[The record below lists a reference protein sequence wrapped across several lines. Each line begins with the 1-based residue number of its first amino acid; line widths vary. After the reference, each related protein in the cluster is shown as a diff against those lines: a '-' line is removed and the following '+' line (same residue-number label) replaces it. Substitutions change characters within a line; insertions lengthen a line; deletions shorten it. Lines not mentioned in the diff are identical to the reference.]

1 MLRILTGQQTSVTGP
16 CSGRKSLL
24 HGKIP
29 AAIFLRRGDMK
40 SDRVLEEIKERID
53 IVDFI
58 SDYVQLRKSGQNWKG
73 LCPFH
78 SEKTPSFMV
87 SPSKQIFHCFGC
99 GAGGD
104 VISFLVQ
111 YEHMPFPEALQVL
124 ARKAGIQLQAVK
136 QDKKAVEKDAQI
148 RNSLREASAYFAG
161 KLKESRNAAEYIRKR
176 GITEETAQLFRLGY
190 APAGWHNLLQYL
202 KGKGY
207 ADTIIREAGLA
218 VAGEKGMYDMFRDR
232 IIFPIMGMQGDVIA
246 FGGRAMDDSLPKY
259 INSPETPV
267 FKKSETL
274 YGLFTAKEAIRQLE
288 RVFIVEGY
296 MDVIICHQHGIRN
309 VVAPLGTS
317 LTSGHLQKL
326 RRLTREAVVVFDGDA
341 AGIAAARRALPLLC
355 QNDCHATVLLLPDGE
370 DPDSYLRK
378 HGTESFSILTEKAQS
393 MIDFLFSVAKGRRS
407 DVVREALTMIAELKD
422 TIEAEQM
429 LMDLAG
435 RSRINE
441 TTLRDEF
448 KKIKG
453 RKAGE
458 QAAPA
463 RRPGVA
469 RFAEERLLLSAII
482 AFPERADEV
491 LARIDPDSIRDAAAA
506 ALFRRIAAAPER
518 NNLASV
524 LEGAGEEERLL
535 FTRLSVDPGFD
546 TTLVDRVIEDCF
558 AKIEKKKFEERLHE
572 AREAG
577 DIHLINALLIEKKQ
591 TIKGKGHER
600 L

>member
-1 MLRILTGQQTSVTGP
+1 
-16 CSGRKSLL
+16 
-24 HGKIP
+24 
-29 AAIFLRRGDMK
+29 MK
-40 SDRVLEEIKERID
+40 SDRVLEEVKGRID

-124 ARKAGIQLQAVK
+124 ARKAGIQLQAIK
-136 QDKKAVEKDAQI
+136 QDKKAVEKDEQI
-148 RNSLREASAYFAG
+148 RNALKEAAAYFAK
-161 KLKESRNAAEYIRKR
+161 KLKESGNAAAYVRKR
-176 GITEETAQLFRLGY
+176 GITEETAELFRLGY

-202 KGKGY
+202 KGKGC
-207 ADTIIREAGLA
+207 ADSIIREAGLA

-232 IIFPIMGMQGDVIA
+232 VMFPIMGMQGDVIA
-246 FGGRAMDDSLPKY
+246 FGGRAMDSSLPKY

-267 FKKSETL
+267 FRKSETL

-317 LTSGHLQKL
+317 LTPGHLQKL
-326 RRLTREAVVVFDGDA
+326 RRLTKEAVVVFDGDA

-355 QNDCHATVLLLPDGE
+355 QNDFYARVLLLPHDE

-378 HGTESFSILTEKAQS
+378 HGTESFSILAEKAQS

-407 DVVREALTMIAELKD
+407 DAVREALVMIAELRD
-422 TIEAEQM
+422 TLEAEQM
-429 LMDLAG
+429 IMELAG
-435 RSRINE
+435 RSRISE
-441 TTLRDEF
+441 STLREEF
-448 KKIKG
+448 RKIKG
-453 RKAGE
+453 KKPVERT
-458 QAAPA
+458 APA
-463 RRPGVA
+463 LRRLA
-469 RFAEERLLLSAII
+469 AATFTEEHLLLSAVI
-482 AFPERADEV
+482 AFPQRTDEV
-491 LARIDPDSIRDAAAA
+491 MARIDLDTVRDAVAA
-506 ALFRRIAAAPER
+506 ALFRRIAAAPDR
-518 NNLASV
+518 GDLSSV
-524 LEGAGEEERLL
+524 LEGAREEERLL
-535 FTRLSVDPGFD
+535 FTRLSVEPGFD
-546 TTLVDRVIEDCF
+546 TALVDRVIEDCLR
-558 AKIEKKKFEERLHE
+558 KIEKRKFEERLHE
-572 AREAG
+572 ARETG
-577 DIHLINALLIEKKQ
+577 DIHLINTLLMEKKQ
-591 TIKGKGHER
+591 SIKGKR
-600 L
+600 T